1 MSKESD
7 IELNKWA
14 LTLTKSL
21 SQAWQPRAKTA
32 VGSFFAKRI
41 LLIIISLNEL
51 FKTSEPNH
59 CCQLLIAII
68 MAKQEST
75 VIRGW
80 SNKVAKM
87 PPKVALIVVLYKVI
101 FYIIAQTSLIFLGCF
116 CKEQI
121 GCQELFLKLPN
132 LVTLQESQKF
142 LECKSG
148 YFDHGV
154 PCFDAS

>member
-1 MSKESD
+1 
-7 IELNKWA
+7 
-14 LTLTKSL
+14 
-21 SQAWQPRAKTA
+21 
-32 VGSFFAKRI
+32 
-41 LLIIISLNEL
+41 
-51 FKTSEPNH
+51 
-59 CCQLLIAII
+59 

-87 PPKVALIVVLYKVI
+87 PPKVALIVVLYKMI
-101 FYIIAQTSLIFLGCF
+101 FYVIAQTSLIFLGCF

-154 PCFDAS
+154 PCFDASWSDTSDDKTVDDKKRNKLFFHFSARHSELLIWAKLSLGEKSFSQKLQLKIYPVYVEIGFQLC